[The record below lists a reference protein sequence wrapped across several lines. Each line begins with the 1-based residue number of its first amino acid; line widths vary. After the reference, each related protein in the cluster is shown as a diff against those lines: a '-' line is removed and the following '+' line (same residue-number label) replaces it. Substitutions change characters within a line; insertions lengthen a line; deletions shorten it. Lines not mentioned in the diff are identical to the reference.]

1 MQYKRFIL
9 SVFIILVLLVLMLYS
24 YQEYDKNDV
33 HIKKLTQIF
42 ENNEKYNDTEISF
55 LAQVIRIDET
65 NSSIKISIQEKPYT
79 YPSLEISTGN
89 FDIANIKKGDLIDVI
104 GIIDGKNHVTAEKIW
119 LKEPWKVDLIYIR
132 SLPAIP
138 FVLFLFFRT
147 WNFNSKTRRFE
158 RRKRNA

>member
-1 MQYKRFIL
+1 MRFKR
-9 SVFIILVLLVLMLYS
+9 IILGVLLILILIVLMLYS
-24 YQEYDKNDV
+24 YQEYNKNDV

-65 NSSIKISIQEKPYT
+65 NSSIKISIQEKPYR
-79 YPSLEISTGN
+79 YPLLEISTGN
-89 FDIANIKKGDLIDVI
+89 LDITNIKKGDLIDVI